1 MALKTFDDFHKV
13 KNLIVITSLIKRYVD
28 LVTDKRQLIKNYSLD
43 LVLKLNNV
51 FFSNNLKLT
60 KIF

>member
-51 FFSNNLKLT
+51 FF
-60 KIF
+60 